1 MITERSLQR
10 VLELA
15 EGIYIETAIPRESHP
30 AVRSGFAGYPSNPR
44 WTVRKHQAWKQGKQW
59 RQDFEQGLMVVE
71 KQQLIPTPATQP
83 EMKEKQAVV
92 QQEVKSSWR
101 SPFKKLTFSLN

>member
-59 RQDFEQGLMVVE
+59 RQDFDQGLMVVE

-83 EMKEKQAVV
+83 AMKEKPAVV

>member
-15 EGIYIETAIPRESHP
+15 EGIYIETTIPRESHP

-71 KQQLIPTPATQP
+71 KQQLVPATQLEIREQP
-83 EMKEKQAVV
+83 VV
-92 QQEVKSSWR
+92 AQREEKSSWR

>member
-71 KQQLIPTPATQP
+71 KQQLIPAA
-83 EMKEKQAVV
+83 QAEIREPQVV
-92 QQEVKSSWR
+92 AQREVKSSWR

>member
-1 MITERSLQR
+1 MITDRSLQR

-15 EGIYIETAIPRESHP
+15 EDIYIETAIPRENHP

-44 WTVRKHQAWKQGKQW
+44 WNVRKHQAWKQGKQW
-59 RQDFEQGLMVVE
+59 RLAHEQGLMIVE
-71 KQQLIPTPATQP
+71 KKQLILA
-83 EMKEKQAVV
+83 EQAEPKPVV
-92 QQEVKSSWR
+92 QQEEKSSWR